1 MSDLKYK
8 TVEQLEEAKAQSKK
22 YLSSLRSKANGEETR
37 LEWIEKYIFEKTPKE
52 LTMNQIEHALGHKV
66 ILKHY

>member
-8 TVEQLEEAKAQSKK
+8 TVEQLEEAKVQSKK
-22 YLSSLRSKANGEETR
+22 YLSSLMSKANGEETR

-52 LTMNQIEHALGHKV
+52 LTMKQIEHALGHKV
-66 ILKHY
+66 ILKHS